1 MGYAYIPRHE
11 VDNYRDSKSQYILRD
26 IAIKALREINP
37 SEISDKSIDEAI
49 FGLEKIKLD
58 DGVVKASE
66 IIFSNLLSGVSVPE
80 IIDGKKHL
88 HN

>member
-1 MGYAYIPRHE
+1 MIAKANIF
-11 VDNYRDSKSQYILRD
+11 LRD

-66 IIFSNLLSGVSVPE
+66 IIFLICLVVCLFPKLLMA
-80 IIDGKKHL
+80 KKHL